1 VADDKRSWRVAGV
14 GLFVATSLVLAAC
27 GSSNNDNN
35 TTASSTSPSTTA
47 TATSTSATATPS
59 GASGAVALAAKGN
72 ELAFNSTSET
82 AKAGKVAV
90 KFTND
95 SSLGHNVTL
104 VDTSNKILGKTPT
117 FQGGTKTFSA
127 TLKSGYLHVLLL
139 SARPSPGGHAG
150 NVDGAVA
157 PPAQGP
163 EEPARASRARMRG
176 LSTTSPLRP
185 QTGEHRLLIMG
196 ARPASRSP
204 SAGSR

>member
-1 VADDKRSWRVAGV
+1 MADDKRSWRVAGV
-14 GLFVATSLVLAAC
+14 GLLVATSLVLAAC

-95 SSLGHNVTL
+95 SSLGHDARSSFR
-104 VDTSNKILGKTPT
+104 VDEILGKTPT
-117 FQGGTKTFSA
+117 FQGGRRP
-127 TLKSGYLHVLLL
+127 
-139 SARPSPGGHAG
+139 SAR
-150 NVDGAVA
+150 
-157 PPAQGP
+157 
-163 EEPARASRARMRG
+163 R
-176 LSTTSPLRP
+176 
-185 QTGEHRLLIMG
+185 
-196 ARPASRSP
+196 
-204 SAGSR
+204 